1 MTSNIFAFPFVNLKP
16 ININIEA
23 ITMWALC
30 SDCHRRDYCH
40 VTSEDP
46 RQIRSSPNKINGR
59 KLERPIRYSVI
70 HCISYLNKI
79 LWHNKMSSVLH
90 LAQRGGRDVQVNCL
104 ILDCV
109 TLIIAISSLSPAV
122 SAEGSTSTKEVYY
135 DGVVVIWTAEIFD
148 LNIVGSD

>member
-1 MTSNIFAFPFVNLKP
+1 
-16 ININIEA
+16 
-23 ITMWALC
+23 
-30 SDCHRRDYCH
+30 
-40 VTSEDP
+40 
-46 RQIRSSPNKINGR
+46 
-59 KLERPIRYSVI
+59 
-70 HCISYLNKI
+70 
-79 LWHNKMSSVLH
+79 MSSVLH

-135 DGVVVIWTAEIFD
+135 DGAVVIWTAEIFD

>member
-1 MTSNIFAFPFVNLKP
+1 M
-16 ININIEA
+16 
-23 ITMWALC
+23 
-30 SDCHRRDYCH
+30 
-40 VTSEDP
+40 
-46 RQIRSSPNKINGR
+46 
-59 KLERPIRYSVI
+59 
-70 HCISYLNKI
+70 
-79 LWHNKMSSVLH
+79 
-90 LAQRGGRDVQVNCL
+90 NCL